1 LILSD
6 LSIRRPVLATVVNLI
21 IVLLGLIA
29 WDRLSL
35 RELPNIDEPVISVM
49 TLYPGANAEIIESQ
63 VTTPLED
70 VLSGIEGIDYVSSI
84 SRAEMSQVTVRFT
97 SDRDPDGAA
106 NDVRDRVS
114 RARAQLPREVE
125 DPIVEKTEAD
135 ARPVM
140 YMALT
145 SDRHGDMEITDYADR
160 IVKDR
165 LEVVPGVAQVQI
177 FGSGRY
183 AMRIWLDRARLAAY
197 SLTPADV
204 ERSLREQN
212 VEVPS
217 GRIES
222 TDREFTVL
230 SETDLSTPAEFEQII
245 LKDAD
250 GYLVRLGDVAEIE
263 LGPEDVRRMSR
274 SKGARAIGL
283 GLVKQSTAN
292 PLEVSRSVRA
302 ELEALKQVLP
312 EGMVVNI
319 GFDQATFIEESIK
332 RVFITIFEAVALVI
346 LVIFLF
352 LRNWRATLVPV
363 VTIPVALIGA
373 LALMWGLGFTINTIT
388 LLAFVLAIGLVVD
401 DAIVMLEN
409 IYRHIE
415 KGMAPMQAAMVG
427 SKQIGFAIIAMTF
440 TLAAVFTPIAFTEG
454 KTGKLFTEFALTLAG
469 AVVVSGFVALTL
481 SATMSSRLLRQETRH
496 GALFNFGERVLD
508 WLTSTYRRT
517 LSMSLNHRPVVLALM
532 VVSAGWSVV
541 LFRGLATELAPTE
554 DRGVVLGF
562 AVAPEGATLDYLNSY
577 TLKMD
582 EIYAET
588 PEVVTTMMILGFPT
602 VSNMMSYVS
611 LQHWDDRERSSQ
623 EVAAEMMP
631 KMLGISGIR
640 AFTAT
645 PPSIGSSGGG
655 AQGVQFIVMTT
666 QSYGQLNDYVQEILD
681 RIADE
686 PSLVNADT
694 DLKLNKPEIK
704 VQVNRDKVASVGA
717 NVVEIGRTLETM
729 LGGRQVTRFKMN
741 AEQYDVILQVA
752 DVDRRD
758 PDDLTRIYVRSASG
772 EMIQLSNL
780 VTAQETVAPR
790 ELNHFNKLRAAR
802 ISASVGP
809 GYSMGQALERIET
822 ISREVMGPTAQT
834 DYEGVAREFRDSSS
848 KIVMAF
854 LLALAFIYLVL
865 AAQFESFISP
875 LVIMFSVPLAMAGA
889 LLALTMTGAT
899 LNIYSQIGLITLVG
913 LITKHGILIVEF
925 SNQLRAE
932 GQAMMEAVVEAS
944 VLRLRPILMTTGAM
958 VLGAV
963 PLATAVGAGAEARQD
978 IGWVIVGGMSFGT
991 FFTLLVVP
999 TVYTYLVPRSRSLNS
1014 LKPAQADT

>member
-1 LILSD
+1 MILSD
-6 LSIRRPVLATVVNLI
+6 LSIRKPVLATVVNLI

-70 VLSGIEGIDYVSSI
+70 VLSGIEGIDYLSSI

-106 NDVRDRVS
+106 NDVRDRVA
-114 RARAQLPREVE
+114 RARSLLPREVE

-135 ARPVM
+135 ARPIM

-145 SDRHGDMEITDYADR
+145 SDRHSDMEITDYADR

-165 LEVVPGVAQVQI
+165 LQVVPGVAQVQI

-183 AMRIWLDRARLAAY
+183 SMRIWLDRARLAAY

-204 ERSLREQN
+204 ERALREQN

-222 TDREFTVL
+222 IDREFTVL
-230 SETDLSTPAEFEQII
+230 SETDLATPAEFEKII
-245 LKDAD
+245 LKDAG
-250 GYLVRLGDVAEIE
+250 GYLVRLGDVANIE
-263 LGPEDVRRMSR
+263 LGPEDIRRMSR
-274 SKGARAIGL
+274 SKGARAIGM

-292 PLEVSRSVRA
+292 PLEVSQGVNA

-312 EGMVVNI
+312 QGMVVNV

-373 LALMWGLGFTINTIT
+373 LALMWGLGFSINTIT

-409 IYRHIE
+409 IYRYIE
-415 KGMAPMQAAMVG
+415 KGMPPMQAAFVG

-481 SATMSSRLLRQETRH
+481 SATMSSRMLKHEPRH
-496 GALFNFGERVLD
+496 NALFNFGERILEG
-508 WLTSTYRRT
+508 LTSTYRRSLT
-517 LSMSLNHRPVVLALM
+517 MSLNFRPVILALM
-532 VVSAGWSVV
+532 ILIAALSVV

-554 DRGVVLGF
+554 DRGVVMGF
-562 AVAPEGATLDYLNSY
+562 AIAPEGATLDYLNSY

-582 EIYAET
+582 EIYAAT
-588 PEVVTTMMILGFPT
+588 PEVKTSMMILGWPT

-611 LQHWDDRERSSQ
+611 LHHWDDRERSSQ
-623 EVAAEMMP
+623 DVAREMMP
-631 KMLGISGIR
+631 KMLGIPGIR
-640 AFTAT
+640 AFAAT
-645 PPSIGSSGGG
+645 PPSMGSSGGG
-655 AQGVQFIVMTT
+655 AQGVQFVVMTT
-666 QSYGQLNDYVQEILD
+666 ESYEQLNVYVQEILG
-681 RIADE
+681 RVAGE
-686 PSLVNADT
+686 PSLINADT

-704 VQVNRDKVASVGA
+704 VDMNRDKVAAVGA

-729 LGGRQVTRFKMN
+729 LGGREVTRFKMN
-741 AEQYDVILQVA
+741 
-752 DVDRRD
+752 RD
-758 PDDLTRIYVRSASG
+758 PDDLTRIYVRTASG

-780 VTAQETVAPR
+780 VTVRETVAPR
-790 ELNHFNKLRAAR
+790 ELNHFNKLRSAR
-802 ISASVGP
+802 ISASVAS

-865 AAQFESFISP
+865 AAQFESFVSP
-875 LVIMFSVPLAMAGA
+875 LVIMFSVPLAIAGA
-889 LLALTMTGAT
+889 LLALTLTGAT

-925 SNQLRAE
+925 SNQLREE
-932 GQAMMEAVVEAS
+932 GKELLEAVVEAS

-963 PLATAVGAGAEARQD
+963 PLAAATGAGAEARQD
-978 IGWVIVGGMSFGT
+978 IGWVIVGGMTFGT
-991 FFTLLVVP
+991 FFTLVVVP
-999 TVYTYLVPRSRSLNS
+999 TVYTYLVPER
-1014 LKPAQADT
+1014 KAVTTDTQVTSSAG